1 MHTLEIIDLKVSIDG
16 KEILKGL
23 NLKIKSNEV
32 HVIMGP
38 NGVGKSTLS
47 NVIMG
52 NPIYKV
58 EEGKILFDNEDITNL
73 KTDERAK
80 LGLFLSFQS
89 PLELEGVTTSD
100 FLKTAMNSINGN
112 VNLFKFSKE
121 VENNMESLEIDKS
134 FLNRSLNTGFSGG
147 EKKKMEIL
155 QMNILKP
162 KMVILDEIDSGLDV
176 DSLKIIGEEVTK
188 YKEEEKSGILLITH
202 YQRLLDY
209 IHPDFVHVLIDGKI
223 VKTSDESLISYIEE
237 NGYKNF

>member
-188 YKEEEKSGILLITH
+188 YKDEEKSGILLITH